1 MRLVTAVP
9 AALVVLGI
17 ARLFPAEGVGL
28 GLRLAA
34 ATAVVLVPG
43 ALIGRAVGVLGISA
57 ILAWTLA
64 ALFAALTATFVLGAS
79 LGLAVGL
86 LAAAAAAAAPLAW
99 RARPGSWPPLLVPAL
114 VLGAVLGVALW
125 HVAGPVGGDGLFH
138 LARVRKL
145 AELDALSLDAV
156 GEFRDGGLHPGY
168 AFPLWHGFLA
178 VIAEL
183 AGVDPALVVRHEAS
197 VLAPL
202 AVAIAYE
209 AGWAV
214 FRTRGAAAAVAGGQ
228 VGLIALAPGDG
239 GAYRALALPATAGRQ
254 LLALGALALAFEAL
268 RRPGWGPVATV
279 AAAMLGVAIVHP
291 TYALF
296 LLVPLGGFLA
306 ARLLLGP
313 RDVRVALPV
322 AVALLVPT
330 AAVVAWLLPVART
343 TASQSPSADVL
354 AGDRHGAAKYPGQV
368 EVLTDGSVR
377 LAPEVLGRG
386 GAIAVAALVCVP
398 LAFFAVRRRWGALVL
413 GGSLAVL
420 ALMLVAPLFTALAE
434 AVSLSQ
440 ARRAA
445 GFLPVPFALAGGLL
459 VAAGL
464 LRLLVLPLALGAGIV
479 LQLAYPGDF
488 GYRLDEGGPAPAVWI
503 AVTGGAAALVVAL
516 FVRVEARDASDRL
529 VAAAAAL
536 FLVPVAVAGFSG
548 WGVDER
554 LAGKQ
559 LSPGLVAAL
568 RDRVPERSVVF
579 SDVETS
585 YRVAAFAPVYVA
597 AAPPAHVADTD
608 DNRPYERA
616 RDVRRFLRTGDL
628 SIPRRYGAGWLVV
641 DREHFRVR
649 LNRRPLHRDDR
660 YSLYRLR

>member
-1 MRLVTAVP
+1 MRLVVAVP
-9 AALVVLGI
+9 AALAALGI
-17 ARLFPAEGVGL
+17 ARLLPAEGVGL

-34 ATAVVLVPG
+34 ATALLLAPG
-43 ALIGRAVGVLGISA
+43 ALIGRAVGALGVSA
-57 ILAWTLA
+57 AVAWTLA
-64 ALFAALTATFVLGAS
+64 ALFAAMTVMFLVGGSLLVALALVAVAT
-79 LGLAVGL
+79 
-86 LAAAAAAAAPLAW
+86 LAAAVFAR
-99 RARPGSWPPLLVPAL
+99 RAGPASWPPLLAPAL
-114 VLGAVLGVALW
+114 ALGSVLGIVLW
-125 HVAGPVGGDGLFH
+125 DVAGPVAGDGLFH

-145 AELDALSLDAV
+145 AELDDLSLDAV
-156 GEFRDGGLHPGY
+156 NEFRDGGLHPGY

-178 VIAEL
+178 LVGRL
-183 AGVDPALVVRHEAS
+183 AGVDPTLVVRHEAS

-214 FRTRGAAAAVAGGQ
+214 FRSRGAAAAVAGAQ
-228 VGLIALAPGDG
+228 VTLIALAPGAG

-254 LLALGALALAFEAL
+254 LLALGALALVFEAL
-268 RRPGWGPVATV
+268 RRPGRGTVATV

-313 RDVRVALPV
+313 RDLRTALSVA
-322 AVALLVPT
+322 AALLVPT
-330 AAVVAWLLPVART
+330 AAVVLALLPVART
-343 TASQSPSADVL
+343 AASQSPSADVL
-354 AGDRHGAAKYPGQV
+354 AGPIHGAGKYPGQV
-368 EVLTDGSVR
+368 EVLADGSLR

-386 GAIAVAALVCVP
+386 GAVAVAALACVP
-398 LAFFAVRRRWGALVL
+398 LAFFASRRRWGALVL

-445 GFLPVPFALAGGLL
+445 GFLPVPFALAGGVL
-459 VAAGL
+459 VLAGF
-464 LRLLVLPLALGAGIV
+464 LRVLVLPLALAAGIA
-479 LQLAYPGDF
+479 LQLKYPGDF
-488 GYRLDEGGPAPAVWI
+488 GYRLEEGGPALAVWI
-503 AVTGGAAALVVAL
+503 AVVGGTAALVLAL
-516 FVRVEARDASDRL
+516 LLRVEARDVPDWI
-529 VAAAAAL
+529 VAGAAAL
-536 FLVPVAVAGFSG
+536 FVLPVAVAAASD
-548 WGVDER
+548 WDVNPR
-554 LAGKQ
+554 LAGKR
-559 LSPGLVAAL
+559 LSPGLVDAL
-568 RDRVPERSVVF
+568 RERVPEGAVVL
-579 SDVETS
+579 SDLETS

-628 SIPRRYGAGWLVV
+628 AIPERYDAGWLVV
-641 DREHFRVR
+641 DRQHDRVR
-649 LNRRPLHRDDR
+649 LSFPPIYRDNR
-660 YSLYRLR
+660 YSLYRL